1 MKKILKGIGIVLLAV
16 IVAVG
21 GFVGYLSIKEYKPDE
36 VEEIDLNK
44 LPNSETEVIIE
55 PLYFSGDTLSIL
67 SYNTGYSGLGDNADF
82 FMDGGKE
89 VCSTDEERMKQNMN
103 DILSTIQSAK
113 TDFVF
118 LQEVDIDSS
127 RSYGVNQAEFYRDEM
142 NKAHGVDFAFA
153 YNYSCPFVPYPLPP
167 IGKVNSGI
175 LTLSNYTMK
184 DSSRY
189 SLPCPFSW
197 PISAA
202 NLKRCITVTHIPI
215 ANSTDP
221 LAVSEKMLTL
231 VNLHL
236 EAYDDG
242 EGKEAQTKLLI
253 SILEEEYK
261 KGDYVIAGGDFNQT
275 FPGALDKYP
284 TKNEELWTPGTLEND
299 ILPEGWRFAYDLE
312 TPTCRL
318 LNMPYD
324 KDNEETQFYV
334 IDGFILSP
342 NVQLVGVEAI
352 DMQFKPSD
360 HNPVRLDVKLGY
372 DKFSGENN

>member
-1 MKKILKGIGIVLLAV
+1 MKKLLKVIGIVLLAA

-21 GFVGYLSIKEYKPDE
+21 GFVGYLSINEYKPDD
-36 VEEIDLNK
+36 VEQIDVDKIPPELY
-44 LPNSETEVIIE
+44 LELE
-55 PLYFSGDTLSIL
+55 PQYFSSDTLSVL
-67 SYNTGYSGLGDNADF
+67 SFNTGYAGLGDNADF
-82 FMDGGKE
+82 FMDGGKD
-89 VCSTDEERMKQNMN
+89 VCSTDEERMRQNML
-103 DILSTIQSAK
+103 DIDYVMSHAN

-127 RSYGVNQAEFYRDEM
+127 RSYGVNQAEYYRNNMLM
-142 NKAHGVDFAFA
+142 NSAFA
-153 YNYSCPFVPYPLPP
+153 YNYSCPFVPYPMPP

-175 LTLSNYTMK
+175 LTLSNYTIK

-197 PISAA
+197 PVSAA

-215 ANSTDP
+215 AKSTDP
-221 LAVSEKMLTL
+221 LVISEHMLTL

-242 EGKEAQTKLLI
+242 AGKEAQTKLLI
-253 SILEEEYK
+253 SILEDEYK
-261 KGDYVIAGGDFNQT
+261 KGNYVIAGGDFNQT
-275 FPGALDKYP
+275 FPGALDAYP
-284 TKNEELWTPGTLEND
+284 TKNEELWTPGTLEKD
-299 ILPEGWRFAYDLE
+299 ILPEGWQFAYDLDA
-312 TPTCRL
+312 PTCRL

-324 KDNEETQFYV
+324 KNNEETQYYI

-342 NVQLVGVEAI
+342 NVQLVNVETI
-352 DMQFKPSD
+352 DLEFKSSD
-360 HNPVRLDVKLGY
+360 HNPVRLNVKLGY